1 MLGAPE
7 RPADFPS
14 IPDPMKTTALLS
26 VLLIAT
32 GVRAEEPLILPFV
45 PVESGE
51 KAPSVDEEISDE
63 EVPVEEAGDEAGQ
76 EEVVPEIIEDPAPV
90 DWFPGG
96 WDPDWVRRDGGP
108 EIYHTMG
115 GVEEDP
121 ELHPYDPLPDV
132 DPVIYQT
139 GVPAGPKLSRREK
152 KAALAAD
159 IAAGCDVTFD
169 GLDGDDDGSLSPEEF
184 SLRRPGPAKS
194 HAKAFRRADRDR
206 SGLLSVA
213 EFRAKGSAPLVMPAP
228 LNVLEAAEARATFNT
243 LDFDGNGCLTFG
255 EFTAVLRPSG
265 PGVLEAIFAE
275 ADRNGDGKISFAEY
289 THRRIRPA
297 GVE

>member
-1 MLGAPE
+1 
-7 RPADFPS
+7 
-14 IPDPMKTTALLS
+14 MKTTAFLS

-32 GVRAEEPLILPFV
+32 GVRAEEPPLILPFI
-45 PVESGE
+45 PVESEE
-51 KAPSVDEEISDE
+51 KAASVDEEMPWEDGPAE
-63 EVPVEEAGDEAGQ
+63 EVVEENADEDF
-76 EEVVPEIIEDPAPV
+76 VPEIIEDPAPG

-108 EIYHTMG
+108 EIHHTMG

-121 ELHPYDPLPDV
+121 ELHPYDPLPEV

-139 GVPAGPKLSRREK
+139 GVPAGPKLSRKEK

-159 IAAGCDVTFD
+159 IAAGCEVTFD
-169 GLDGDDDGSLSPEEF
+169 GLDGDGDGSLTPEEF
-184 SLRRPGPAKS
+184 SLRRPGPAKN
-194 HAKAFRRADRDR
+194 HLKAFRRADRDR

-213 EFRAKGSAPLVMPAP
+213 EFRAKGSAPLVMPAA
-228 LNVLEAAEARATFNT
+228 LNVLEAAEARATFNS

-297 GVE
+297 GVD